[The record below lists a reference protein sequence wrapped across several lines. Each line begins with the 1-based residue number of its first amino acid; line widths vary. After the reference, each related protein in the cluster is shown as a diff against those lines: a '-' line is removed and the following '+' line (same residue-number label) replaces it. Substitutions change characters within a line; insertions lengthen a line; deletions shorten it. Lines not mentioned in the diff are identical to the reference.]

1 MGQIYLFTAG
11 TTLSRSVEN
20 AYHALAIHEKR
31 CDFEPTL
38 WRKQEPEGSDQTLE
52 QVWFCGVHSDV
63 GGGYVEEQ
71 LSDVALL
78 CMIEKAKSRGLG
90 FREDFL
96 SDKRW
101 VNPDPEAMLHDSFDF
116 PFSWLDTL
124 RRKKGDRQFQANG
137 TNTFESLHA
146 SVVERFKK
154 GERNWSPSFLKEL
167 ERLTQ

>member
-1 MGQIYLFTAG
+1 VLRLWTWKRQLNQCELQACWQNTILFEQPLIDPPRILLVGQIYLFTAG

-78 CMIEKAKSRGLG
+78 WMIEKAKSRGLG
-90 FREDFL
+90 FREDF
-96 SDKRW
+96 
-101 VNPDPEAMLHDSFDF
+101 
-116 PFSWLDTL
+116 
-124 RRKKGDRQFQANG
+124 
-137 TNTFESLHA
+137 
-146 SVVERFKK
+146 
-154 GERNWSPSFLKEL
+154 
-167 ERLTQ
+167 